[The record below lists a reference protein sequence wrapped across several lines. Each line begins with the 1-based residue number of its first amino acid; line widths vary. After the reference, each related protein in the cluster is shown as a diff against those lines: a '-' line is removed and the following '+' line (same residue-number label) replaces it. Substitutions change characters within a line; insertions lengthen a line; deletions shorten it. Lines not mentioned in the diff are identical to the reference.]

1 MKFSGVYELETWWIL
16 FSSAFNVPPGSQYS
30 FPRSN
35 GASEDRDGGNFSDV
49 FPKCSSFS
57 LCRFFKVLRQPLVD
71 TSAHTFSI
79 SAATLTVPLS
89 TTIHAFVPH
98 FVCLPVPHYYLVQL
112 FSMQCACMCATL
124 GYPVLACV
132 PPCVC
137 VCVFAL
143 PHCIPPSICASLLL
157 CH

>member
-1 MKFSGVYELETWWIL
+1 MNLKLG

-89 TTIHAFVPH
+89 TTMHAFVPH

-137 VCVFAL
+137 VCVCVFAL